1 MTEALLSKEGVQE
14 GGQVGLS
21 GKVGFCMYTVINVVD
36 CSIYMYIY
44 KIVALRSRMA

>member
-1 MTEALLSKEGVQE
+1 MTEALLSKEVQE

-36 CSIYMYIY
+36 CSI
-44 KIVALRSRMA
+44 